1 MSGCLRKRA
10 SACGTARCAA
20 LPSCCPQY
28 FDLRPGIVQ
37 PEEKLETGV
46 HPSRTRVWGPEVCTC
61 RRLQKRTAAR
71 RYQFMHLGVRSSPVP
86 GGVHLQKAAKKTNRG
101 KFMHLLHLSPEVCTC
116 RSRTAA
122 AGISACI
129 SGSVRHL
136 PPEVCTCRRLQIP
149 STAARG
155 SSTCISGPV
164 LHLSPE
170 VCTCRRQQI
179 PSTAARGLS
188 TCISGSVL
196 HLSPEVCAKTNSS
209 TRAFTRVVHCWGTL
223 CGRCALAGTANARTL
238 QRPHSLRVC
247 RWGKHQKREMQRLS
261 RAGVLEL
268 VIIVSCFGQ

>member
-1 MSGCLRKRA
+1 MEPLAVPRCPRVAPNILIYDRVSFNLRKNLKPECIPRA
-10 SACGTARCAA
+10 RGFGGRRCALA
-20 LPSCCPQY
+20 EGCKNEPRHAGISSCISGSV
-28 FDLRPGIVQ
+28 LH
-37 PEEKLETGV
+37 L
-46 HPSRTRVWGPEVCTC
+46 SPEVCTC
-61 RRLQKRTAAR
+61 RRLQ
-71 RYQFMHLGVRSSPVP
+71 
-86 GGVHLQKAAKKTNRG
+86 KKTNRG

-170 VCTCRRQQI
+170 VCTCRRLQI